1 MKKLFLFLIL
11 LSVILFG
18 FFAGFVMKVEPE
30 NKAISIDVPLDEA
43 LKAQNA
49 SKPMPVATPP
59 AVAQPVLAPIG
70 NSPTPKPQNE

>member
-1 MKKLFLFLIL
+1 MKKLFLVLIL

-30 NKAISIDVPLDEA
+30 NKTLSIDVPLDEA
-43 LKAQNA
+43 LKVQNA
-49 SKPMPVATPP
+49 PKPTPVAIPP

-70 NSPTPKPQNE
+70 DSPAPQPQNE